1 MLLFKNNI
9 YYDNDMIVYI
19 HYDLWFVP
27 KITRF
32 FFVILKYVHFD
43 IKSKKQ
49 INVL

>member
-1 MLLFKNNI
+1 MI
-9 YYDNDMIVYI
+9 YG
-19 HYDLWFVP
+19 LCQ
-27 KITRF
+27 KSRG

>member
-1 MLLFKNNI
+1 MI
-9 YYDNDMIVYI
+9 YG
-19 HYDLWFVP
+19 LCQ
-27 KITRF
+27 KSRGF

>member
-1 MLLFKNNI
+1 
-9 YYDNDMIVYI
+9 MIVYI
-19 HYDLWFVP
+19 RYDLWFVP

>member
-1 MLLFKNNI
+1 MVRAKNHA
-9 YYDNDMIVYI
+9 V
-19 HYDLWFVP
+19 
-27 KITRF
+27 F